1 MRTVLAMAVL
11 ACLGT
16 AEAAQAQD
24 PSPDLDSVYQTSV
37 RDRLAGR
44 TDEAISGSRRVL
56 AGRPD
61 DVDAR
66 LNLGLALIA
75 AGRPAE
81 ARVELEGV
89 LARAPNYADARDAL
103 SQINRL
109 SADVAEWRADVSVAY
124 SHLSE
129 DLDPWREISVS
140 LSRQFTRDAVSATI
154 EHAERFGLSD
164 TYAEARLDRRWGVG
178 AVYGAFGGTPGAE
191 FRPEV
196 AVRAG
201 GQMPLGDQ
209 GWSVTADAAI
219 ARYAVGTVSTVQP
232 GLEFVTADGR
242 LTLGGR
248 WINVWDEQDTYRS
261 GYSLRAALEIVPK
274 LRLRVGYADAPESS
288 DGATVDVQST
298 SLGLEID
305 VTERVVL
312 RLNGANEDRV
322 AYDRQ
327 ETILSVGLRF

>member
-16 AEAAQAQD
+16 AEAALAQD
-24 PSPDLDSVYQTSV
+24 PGLDLDRVYQTAV
-37 RDRLAGR
+37 QDRLAGR
-44 TDEAISGSRRVL
+44 THEAISGSRRVL

-75 AGRPAE
+75 AGRLDE

-89 LARAPNYADARDAL
+89 LARAPDYADARDAL

-109 SADVAEWRADVSVAY
+109 RTEVAEWRADVSVAY
-124 SHLSE
+124 SDLSE
-129 DLDPWREISVS
+129 GLDPWREASLS
-140 LSRQFTRDAVSATI
+140 LSRQFTRGAVSGTI
-154 EHAERFGLSD
+154 EHAERFGRSD
-164 TYAEARLDRRWGVG
+164 TYVEATLNQRLGGG
-178 AVYGAFGGTPGAE
+178 AVYGSFGGTPGAE
-191 FRPEV
+191 FRPEL
-196 AVRAG
+196 AVRGG
-201 GQMPLGDQ
+201 GQIPLGDQ
-209 GWSVTADAAI
+209 GWSATADAAI
-219 ARYAVGTVSTVQP
+219 ARYTVGTVSTVQP
-232 GLEFVTADGR
+232 GIEYITADGR
-242 LTLGGR
+242 LTLGAR

-261 GYSLRAALEIVPK
+261 GYSLRAILVVVPK
-274 LRLRVGYADAPESS
+274 LRMRIGYSDAPESS

-298 SLGLEID
+298 SLGLEVD

-312 RLNGANEDRV
+312 RLNGSKEERV

-327 ETILSVGLRF
+327 EMVLGVGLRF

>member
-24 PSPDLDSVYQTSV
+24 PGLDLDRVYQASV

-44 TDEAISGSRRVL
+44 TDDAISGSRRVL

-61 DVDAR
+61 DIDAR

-81 ARVELEGV
+81 ARVELEYV

-103 SQINRL
+103 LQIDSLR
-109 SADVAEWRADVSVAY
+109 ADAGEWRADVSVAY

-140 LSRQFTRDAVSATI
+140 LSRQFTRDTVSATI
-154 EHAERFGLSD
+154 EHAERFGRSD
-164 TYAEARLDRRWGVG
+164 TYAEARLDRRWGLG
-178 AVYGAFGGTPGAE
+178 AVYAAVGGTPGAD

-201 GQMPLGDQ
+201 GQRPLGDQ
-209 GWSVTADAAI
+209 GWSLTADAAI

-232 GLEFVTADGR
+232 GLEYVTADER

-261 GYSLRAALEIVPK
+261 GYSLRAVLEIVPN

-298 SLGLEID
+298 SLGLEVD

-312 RLNGANEDRV
+312 RLNGVSEDRV

-327 ETILSVGLRF
+327 ETVLGVGLRF